1 MQTPHNTAPRDAR
14 DIGEKSQ
21 DIQNDTA
28 IVAAK
33 MLSKLIAAILDRLRQ
48 LNLLKG
54 DRTPNISIS
63 LGDKNAPQT
72 PTRVVANDARSSY
85 EATPLS
91 AEDVSYIESAIRTA
105 TSRDRRAELD
115 RNLTISLD
123 GKDLLVVKDGCVLRN
138 DIYPNV
144 GEVEVASEPI
154 EAEVVDLVDDRSP
167 DSNRQEAV
175 TSSEGQIPVNE
186 AIAEDGVRA
195 RVRET
200 TAEAPSSANVTEFS
214 PQPQQQREATAAT
227 QEQSPTI
234 VPEIVTEET
243 LHSEQP
249 RNRDERRDTPVS
261 PVVVILTREVRRTTK
276 ESPAREALV
285 RNLERM
291 GRGSRSFLAQLGN
304 RLADLRERVTA
315 PFKQSNQAVRDRENL
330 STCATAHKLL
340 NSYGQRSGGKDV
352 FEGNLYRFER
362 QESRSLSIVAKDGRG
377 CIFQQQQGIIAENM
391 TDFDRTRFAEID
403 RRLPT
408 QERYLARS
416 SSNEGP
422 ELG

>member
-54 DRTPNISIS
+54 DRPPNISIS
-63 LGDKNAPQT
+63 LGDKNASQT
-72 PTRVVANDARSSY
+72 PARIVINDTRSY
-85 EATPLS
+85 ETTPLS
-91 AEDVSYIESAIRTA
+91 AKDVSYIESAMRTA
-105 TSRDRRAELD
+105 TSRGRRADLD
-115 RNLTISLD
+115 RDLTISLD
-123 GKDLLVVKDGCVLRN
+123 GKVLLVVKDGCVLRN

-154 EAEVVDLVDDRSP
+154 EAEVVNEIDDRSP
-167 DSNRQEAV
+167 DSNRQEPVA
-175 TSSEGQIPVNE
+175 SPEGQMPADE
-186 AIAEDGVRA
+186 AIAEHGAIA
-195 RVRET
+195 RDRET
-200 TAEAPSSANVTEFS
+200 TPEAPSTANVTEVS
-214 PQPQQQREATAAT
+214 PQPQQREMTGAS
-227 QEQSPTI
+227 QEQAPTI
-234 VPEIVTEET
+234 VPEIVPEET

-291 GRGSRSFLAQLGN
+291 GRGSRNFLAQLGN
-304 RLADLRERVTA
+304 RLTNLGERVTA
-315 PFKQSNQAVRDRENL
+315 PFKQSDRAVRDRENL
-330 STCATAHKLL
+330 SACATAHKLL
-340 NSYGQRSGGKDV
+340 DSYGQRSGGKDV

-362 QESRSLSIVAKDGRG
+362 QEGQSLSIVAKDGRG

-408 QERYLARS
+408 QERYLSRS
-416 SSNEGP
+416 SGNEEP